1 MAKND
6 ELEKLGEATKNLNK
20 VTANL
25 QKFNETA
32 AYEVGGVLV
41 GELKGG
47 FQPIIQSLES
57 LPGVQ
62 AIGKIGNIL
71 GKSLF
76 SKVREKKQ
84 MELLRKNMGLTKE
97 EFDVLK
103 EQRKVLDAQKKRNDE
118 LSAASENILGFP
130 AKMEG
135 QFKNLQIDPEVLK
148 TLSPQELIELQ
159 RQHLDEVAES
169 KQDADNR
176 FAKEEE
182 YNDTFQEAVK
192 DQQKNLE
199 LLRLIG
205 EEGQKGNAA
214 REKEVANE
222 KARADKKNT
231 TLLEKIAGGITG
243 LKDGL
248 LKGLAALKDK
258 GIGALGILAGVVGG
272 VFVGISAFF
281 TSLAAEFAVLKKALT
296 GINIKFFKPIVD
308 FFNKILARG
317 QLFASFKNMP
327 MLGKFLDLV
336 VKYFNFLGKIGSGFV
351 SAVGK
356 VGQFFKP
363 VVEFF
368 KKVASFFAGITKFA
382 SAGGP
387 FISAMAP
394 ILSFAAKAGALL
406 GKIFLP
412 FTILKGLFDFFG
424 SASEEYQDSGSII
437 NAITAGIGGAIGG
450 FFGILLD
457 LPKSIISWLFEAFLG
472 EGNIISTTLDSFSFT
487 DVIKEIV
494 DYGLRII
501 LSPITFV
508 KNLLSELFDSTLGIF
523 SNFFDIVK
531 GIFTLDIGLIGD
543 GVFGLLGGIWDL
555 ITAPFR
561 AVFDT
566 VASIFDFDFTSL
578 IESLPGGKTAMKLL
592 RGVGS
597 FFFGDDE
604 EKKIAEAEKEAG
616 EQRLKRAERQQSM
629 RKAAEAQGNYSLV
642 VDGVE
647 QGADVRAARIAAK
660 DDEIK
665 TFGARQGELQME
677 LDRLAEIDT
686 LPEYFG
692 QLKSSLGTALFGADE
707 EKIMVLKEKQ
717 GAALEQQGRIFE
729 NMVAQGFMTEEEKA
743 LKLKETVDEY
753 DNLILEEQSK
763 GIGLFGTISQGVM
776 TSFGQGAANVGKFF
790 TNTFSFSEEDM
801 TASGMTVKMID
812 IISSPYNAAVNFV
825 SGSFGFGE
833 DEEGQIQPF
842 SIGELVM
849 EGVNKIVD
857 FFTNLFDFDFTE
869 IIKKIPGAGAILD
882 FLGFGDEGTIAQQIK
897 EAEDRI
903 ARSEAGENVYFG
915 GEAGGRNRDRQEIE
929 RLLQEQRELDTEG
942 GVAPV
947 IIQDNSS
954 RVTTSTS
961 SSTVQM
967 RPVRDVSPPVGT
979 LATAGAI

>member
-1 MAKND
+1 
-6 ELEKLGEATKNLNK
+6 TKNLNR
-20 VTANL
+20 VTKDL

-32 AYEVGGVLV
+32 AGEIGGVLV
-41 GELKGG
+41 GEVSKGIRPV
-47 FQPIIQSLES
+47 FSSLEA

-62 AIGKIGNIL
+62 TLGKIGGIL
-71 GKSLF
+71 QKSLF
-76 SKVREKKQ
+76 SKIREKKQ
-84 MELLRKNMGLTKE
+84 FELLRKNLNLSKDE
-97 EFDVLK
+97 VQVLK
-103 EQRKVLDAQKKRNDE
+103 EQKKLLDAQKKRNDE
-118 LSAASENILGFP
+118 LNTASKNLLGFP

-135 QFKNLQIDPEVLK
+135 QFKNLEIDPKVLE
-148 TLSPQELIELQ
+148 TLSPKELIEMQ
-159 RQHLDEVAES
+159 REHLNEVEQSRISSDE
-169 KQDADNR
+169 Q
-176 FAKEEE
+176 FAMEEE
-182 YNDTFQEAVK
+182 MQNAIVAGVE
-192 DQQKNLE
+192 DQKKNLE

-205 EEGQKGNAA
+205 EEGQQGNAA

-231 TLLEKIAGGITG
+231 TLLEKIAGGIIG

-272 VFVGISAFF
+272 VVVGISAFF

-296 GINIKFFKPIVD
+296 GINIRFFKPIVD
-308 FFNKILARG
+308 FFDKILARG
-317 QLFASFKNMP
+317 QLIAKFKDMP
-327 MLGKFLDLV
+327 MLGKFLELV
-336 VKYFNFLGKIGSGFV
+336 TKYFSFLGKIGSGFV

-368 KKVASFFAGITKFA
+368 KKTASFFAGITKFA

-387 FISAMAP
+387 FITAMAP

-412 FTILKGLFDFFG
+412 FTILKGLFDFFS

-508 KNLLSELFDSTLGIF
+508 KNLLSNLFDSTLGIF
-523 SNFFDIVK
+523 SSFFDIVK

-566 VASIFDFDFTSL
+566 VASIFDFDFFAL
-578 IESLPGGKTAMKLL
+578 IESLPGGKLALKLA
-592 RGVGS
+592 RGIGS
-597 FFFGDDE
+597 FFGGDDE
-604 EKKIAEAEKEAG
+604 EKKIAEAEKKAG
-616 EQRLKRAERQQSM
+616 EERLKRAEKQQAM

-707 EKIMVLKEKQ
+707 EKIMALKASQAE
-717 GAALEQQGRIFE
+717 ALEQQGRVFD
-729 NMVAQGFMTEEEKA
+729 NMISQGFMTEEEKA
-743 LKLKETVDEY
+743 QRLMETVNEY
-753 DNLILEEQSK
+753 DNLILEEQTK
-763 GIGLFGTISQGVM
+763 GIGLFKTVGQGVISTF
-776 TSFGQGAANVGKFF
+776 TSAGEGIFGAFQN
-790 TNTFSFSEEDM
+790 
-801 TASGMTVKMID
+801 I
-812 IISSPYNAAVNFV
+812 
-825 SGSFGFGE
+825 
-833 DEEGQIQPF
+833 
-842 SIGELVM
+842 L
-849 EGVNKIVD
+849 
-857 FFTNLFDFDFTE
+857 DFDFMGFV
-869 IIKKIPGAGAILD
+869 KKIPGAESIMN
-882 FLGFGDEGTIAQQIK
+882 FLGLGEEKSIAARIK

-903 ARSEAGENVYFG
+903 ARSEAGEN
-915 GEAGGRNRDRQEIE
+915 
-929 RLLQEQRELDTEG
+929 
-942 GVAPV
+942 
-947 IIQDNSS
+947 
-954 RVTTSTS
+954 
-961 SSTVQM
+961 
-967 RPVRDVSPPVGT
+967 
-979 LATAGAI
+979 

>member
-1 MAKND
+1 MARQD
-6 ELEKLGEATKNLNK
+6 ELEKLGEATKNLNR

-47 FQPIIQSLES
+47 FQPIIRSLES

-62 AIGKIGNIL
+62 AIGKIGTIL

-76 SKVREKKQ
+76 SKAREKKQ
-84 MELLRKNMGLTKE
+84 MELLRQNMGLSKE

-103 EQRKVLDAQKKRNDE
+103 EQKKVLAAQKKRNDE
-118 LSAASENILGFP
+118 LVAASENILGFP

-148 TLSPQELIELQ
+148 TLSPQELIEIQ
-159 RQHLDEVAES
+159 RQHLDEVVEA
-169 KQDADNR
+169 KQDSDSQ
-176 FAKEEE
+176 FAMEEE
-182 YNDTFQEAVK
+182 LQNAIKTGVE

-205 EEGQKGNAA
+205 EEGQRGNAA

-231 TLLEKIAGGITG
+231 TLLEKIAGGIIG

-296 GINIKFFKPIVD
+296 GINVRFFKPIVD
-308 FFNKILARG
+308 FFNIVLKEAAV
-317 QLFASFKNMP
+317 FAKAKDLP
-327 MLGKFLDLV
+327 MVGKFFELV
-336 VKYFNFLGKIGSGFV
+336 TKYFSFLGKIGSGFV

-368 KKVASFFAGITKFA
+368 KKIASFFAGITKFA

-394 ILSFAAKAGALL
+394 VLSFAAKAGALL

-412 FTILKGLFDFFG
+412 FTILKGLFDFFS

-457 LPKSIISWLFEAFLG
+457 LPKNIISWLFEAFLG

-494 DYGLRII
+494 DYGLRIL

-508 KNLLSELFDSTLGIF
+508 KNLLSNLFDSTLGIF
-523 SNFFDIVK
+523 SSFFDIVK

-555 ITAPFR
+555 ITSPFR

-616 EQRLKRAERQQSM
+616 EQRLERAERLQRQ
-629 RKAAEAQGNYSLV
+629 RKAAEAQGNYELI
-642 VDGVE
+642 VDGQV

-665 TFGARQGELQME
+665 TFGARQGQIQME

-707 EKIMVLKEKQ
+707 EKIMALKEKQ
-717 GAALEQQGRIFE
+717 GAALEQQGRVFD
-729 NMVAQGFMTEEEKA
+729 NMISQGMMTEEEKA
-743 LKLKETVDEY
+743 QRLMETINEY
-753 DNLILEEQSK
+753 DNLILEEQTK
-763 GIGLFGTISQGVM
+763 GIGLFKTIGQGVISTF
-776 TSFGQGAANVGKFF
+776 TSAGESIFGVFQSV
-790 TNTFSFSEEDM
+790 
-801 TASGMTVKMID
+801 
-812 IISSPYNAAVNFV
+812 
-825 SGSFGFGE
+825 
-833 DEEGQIQPF
+833 
-842 SIGELVM
+842 L
-849 EGVNKIVD
+849 
-857 FFTNLFDFDFTE
+857 DFDFMGF
-869 IIKKIPGAGAILD
+869 IKKIPGAESILN
-882 FLGFGDEGTIAQQIK
+882 FLGLGEEQSIAAKIK

-967 RPVRDVSPPVGT
+967 RPVRDVSPPAGT
-979 LATAGAI
+979 LATVGVY

>member
-1 MAKND
+1 MARQD
-6 ELEKLGEATKNLNK
+6 ELEKLGEATKNLNR

-25 QKFNETA
+25 QKFNESA

-41 GELKGG
+41 GEIKGG
-47 FQPIIQSLES
+47 FQPIIRSLEA

-62 AIGKIGNIL
+62 AIGKIGTIL

-76 SKVREKKQ
+76 SKAREKKQ
-84 MELLRKNMGLTKE
+84 MELLRQNMGLTKE

-103 EQRKVLDAQKKRNDE
+103 EQKKVLAAQKKRNDE
-118 LSAASENILGFP
+118 LAAASENILGFP

-135 QFKNLQIDPEVLK
+135 QFKSLQIDPEVLK
-148 TLSPQELIELQ
+148 TLSPQELIEIQ
-159 RQHLDEVAES
+159 RQHLDEVAEA

-182 YNDTFQEAVK
+182 YNNVFQDAVE

-231 TLLEKIAGGITG
+231 TLLEKIAGGIIG

-308 FFNKILARG
+308 FFDKILARG
-317 QLFASFKNMP
+317 QLIAKFKDMP
-327 MLGKFLDLV
+327 KVAKFLELV
-336 VKYFNFLGKIGSGFV
+336 TRYFNFLGKVGSGFV
-351 SAVGK
+351 SAVGR

-394 ILSFAAKAGALL
+394 VLSFAAKAGALL

-412 FTILKGLFDFFG
+412 FTILKGLFDFFS

-487 DVIKEIV
+487 NVIKDIV
-494 DYGLRII
+494 DYGLRIL

-508 KNLLSELFDSTLGIF
+508 KNLLSNLFDSTLGIF
-523 SNFFDIVK
+523 SSFFDIVK

-555 ITAPFR
+555 ITSPFR

-566 VASIFDFDFTSL
+566 VASIFDFDFMSL
-578 IESLPGGKTAMKLL
+578 IESLPGGKLAVKLL
-592 RGVGS
+592 RGVGR
-597 FFFGDDE
+597 FFGGDDE
-604 EKKIAEAEKEAG
+604 ATAIAEAEKEAG
-616 EQRLKRAERQQSM
+616 EQRLQRAEQLQRQ
-629 RKAAEAQGNYSLV
+629 RKAAEAQGNYELI
-642 VDGVE
+642 VDGQV

-665 TFGARQGELQME
+665 TFGARQGQIQME
-677 LDRLAEIDT
+677 LDRLSEIDT

-707 EKIMVLKEKQ
+707 EKIMALKASQ
-717 GAALEQQGRIFE
+717 AAALEQQGRVFD
-729 NMVAQGFMTEEEKA
+729 NMISQGMMTEQEKA
-743 LKLKETVDEY
+743 QRLMETVNEY
-753 DNLILEEQSK
+753 DNLILEEQTK
-763 GIGLFGTISQGVM
+763 GIGLFKSIGQGVISTF
-776 TSFGQGAANVGKFF
+776 TSAGESIFGVFQNV
-790 TNTFSFSEEDM
+790 
-801 TASGMTVKMID
+801 
-812 IISSPYNAAVNFV
+812 
-825 SGSFGFGE
+825 
-833 DEEGQIQPF
+833 
-842 SIGELVM
+842 L
-849 EGVNKIVD
+849 
-857 FFTNLFDFDFTE
+857 DFDFMGF
-869 IIKKIPGAGAILD
+869 IKKIPGAESILN
-882 FLGFGDEGTIAQQIK
+882 FLGLGEEKSIAARIK

-915 GEAGGRNRDRQEIE
+915 MEGGGRNRDRQEIE

-954 RVTTSTS
+954 RVTTSNS

-967 RPVRDVSPPVGT
+967 RPVRDVSPPTGTVATVGVF
-979 LATAGAI
+979 